1 MLSYYKIGLFFLSY
15 ILLISS
21 SFAQNQNV
29 SLKEIDD
36 NLLILN
42 DGFIRKEPK
51 KALEI
56 VEKML
61 NLVNKK
67 EDRERKI
74 KFLSKKT
81 FVHLQLNENQ
91 KSIVNADL
99 AIKLIKNH
107 KINHSLVQ
115 FYTHKGTALTRLGEV
130 DAALI
135 TLDSALHHL
144 DTAPKNKINSIS
156 YQIYYL
162 KGRIHD
168 RKGNMEQAVEDYL
181 EAMKVAKKMKSKR
194 KLANILYDLGY
205 VHNAQK
211 NWTKAIE
218 CYEESLKLSTQV
230 QDTLYMLF
238 NHVFIAGSYMEQ
250 EKLVKNENDFLE
262 KAHEHLEEAL
272 QLSQNETNNTPYELE
287 LIYFEFSNYYQ
298 ALKDYEKA
306 IEYIYK
312 SRKYS
317 EKIQNKETLVANY
330 TQAADCYFDD
340 KNYQKAM
347 QEIKQGVSLAKEI
360 KTFYHLIELYQLAA
374 KTTEKQNKI
383 KESYQYYKEYSIIK
397 DSIFDEKKTNQ
408 INELQTKY
416 ETEKKEQQ
424 IKDLEKQK
432 TIDKLENQTKIASL
446 QAQRSILGLI
456 LLAPISL
463 LVGGGWYV
471 NRRRLHLKLEA
482 EQKERA
488 KQLSELKA
496 IRSQMNPH
504 FIFNALN
511 SIQDFIMLSEKE
523 NAQHYLGKFA
533 TLMRGFLDSSSKA
546 KISLEKELPLL
557 KSYIELEGLRL
568 GEEFEYQIIFNKINE
583 DDLDEIDVPPLL
595 IQPYL
600 ENAFKHGF
608 LHKTGDK
615 KLILEF
621 SEIEKQN
628 QNFLELKIIDNG
640 VGRQKSAEINARK
653 SKVHQSFATQA
664 INERL
669 EILKKQSNSNKNIE
683 VEINDLKDNQGNA
696 KGTEIIILIPINNYS

>member
-1 MLSYYKIGLFFLSY
+1 MKNLFCLFIASFLISQLFAQSKEIDSLNQLIKGAKGEEKAQLLGQLAPMQYLYSTKDAVQTTYVAWELIKNSENQKLKANIAALQTGIQASVLHQHDSCIFWAKKAIYWQKEIQDSLGLSKTLNNVGNSYGSIEQYDSAIFYYLESMKIDEKLNLPRDLVHSYGNLGMIYGTLKQFDLSLKYQNKAYQLAQKNDYKGELLQLSVNLGHSYHLIGESDSAIYYMKKAVLSSENLNSQIGLYRSQTNLAEYYHLRNENNQALRY
-15 ILLISS
+15 INKAMNILEKENFPAYSGHALYINALILKEKKQYQIAKEKIYQSLVFMQDNNKDIKDNYSLLANIYAYLNQPDSVNIYLKKHHKITDLIN
-21 SFAQNQNV
+21 QQNV
-29 SLKEIDD
+29 SKEI
-36 NLLILN
+36 
-42 DGFIRKEPK
+42 
-51 KALEI
+51 
-56 VEKML
+56 
-61 NLVNKK
+61 
-67 EDRERKI
+67 
-74 KFLSKKT
+74 
-81 FVHLQLNENQ
+81 
-91 KSIVNADL
+91 
-99 AIKLIKNH
+99 
-107 KINHSLVQ
+107 
-115 FYTHKGTALTRLGEV
+115 
-130 DAALI
+130 
-135 TLDSALHHL
+135 
-144 DTAPKNKINSIS
+144 
-156 YQIYYL
+156 
-162 KGRIHD
+162 
-168 RKGNMEQAVEDYL
+168 
-181 EAMKVAKKMKSKR
+181 AK
-194 KLANILYDLGY
+194 
-205 VHNAQK
+205 
-211 NWTKAIE
+211 
-218 CYEESLKLSTQV
+218 
-230 QDTLYMLF
+230 
-238 NHVFIAGSYMEQ
+238 
-250 EKLVKNENDFLE
+250 
-262 KAHEHLEEAL
+262 
-272 QLSQNETNNTPYELE
+272 
-287 LIYFEFSNYYQ
+287 
-298 ALKDYEKA
+298 
-306 IEYIYK
+306 
-312 SRKYS
+312 
-317 EKIQNKETLVANY
+317 
-330 TQAADCYFDD
+330 
-340 KNYQKAM
+340 
-347 QEIKQGVSLAKEI
+347 
-360 KTFYHLIELYQLAA
+360 
-374 KTTEKQNKI
+374 
-383 KESYQYYKEYSIIK
+383 
-397 DSIFDEKKTNQ
+397 
-408 INELQTKY
+408 LQTKY

-424 IKDLEKQK
+424 IRDLEKQK

-696 KGTEIIILIPINNYS
+696 KGTEIIILIPINNY